1 MLLFRELFKTFL
13 TGAVFLASS
22 NLTEFLIYSFA
33 SVSDHW
39 IIYLVILFK
48 MMILEVPV
56 ECLPMAF
63 SPTLIEARLN
73 FLSTAF
79 YCSDND
85 YQISCFCAKDG
96 AVKADPA
103 FLFSLILFTIL
114 ESRILDD
121 LISRALKLIQWQST
135 EVLALFWFNCSLNSI
150 SLLIIFF
157 INMILVEPFERF
169 SVDLL
174 NLSRAVIAKKK
185 SLFFIL
191 SCRL

>member
-22 NLTEFLIYSFA
+22 KLTKFLIYSFA
-33 SVSDHW
+33 SVCDHFSS
-39 IIYLVILFK
+39 YTFQDDDFGSS
-48 MMILEVPV
+48 V

-73 FLSTAF
+73 FLPTAF

-96 AVKADPA
+96 AVKTDPA

-121 LISRALKLIQWQST
+121 LISRALKLIQ
-135 EVLALFWFNCSLNSI
+135 
-150 SLLIIFF
+150 
-157 INMILVEPFERF
+157 
-169 SVDLL
+169 
-174 NLSRAVIAKKK
+174 
-185 SLFFIL
+185 
-191 SCRL
+191 